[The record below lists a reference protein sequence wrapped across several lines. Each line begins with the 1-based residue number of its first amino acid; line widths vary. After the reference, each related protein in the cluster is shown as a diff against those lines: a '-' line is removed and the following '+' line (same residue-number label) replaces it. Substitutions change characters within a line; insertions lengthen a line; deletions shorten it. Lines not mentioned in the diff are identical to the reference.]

1 MKTNILKSLLIL
13 LFMIGGLIV
22 TSCEN
27 NNSEDLEEALNGS
40 LSEEETITLVES
52 DDISD
57 EIDNI
62 IEDFLLEDFDGLNKE
77 EASKSI
83 EKTIGGR
90 PDCVTRTIVEN
101 GNMMTVTLDFEENC
115 TLPNGHVLNGQII
128 LTYEKGDDAN
138 TKTITKTFNEFSFN
152 NVTIEGVN
160 VILRTKSN
168 ENGNPQSIKTID
180 VLHTWADGETISK
193 KGTKTREWIQGY
205 QTKTWGDNVFLITGN
220 WTSSFKDG
228 GVCSANIDLALRR
241 EMACRFIVSGILR
254 IDKGLISGTLNYGD
268 GSCDNLA
275 VFTDSNGN
283 ETERNLRHRKRHN

>member
-101 GNMMTVTLDFEENC
+101 SNMMTVTLDFEENC